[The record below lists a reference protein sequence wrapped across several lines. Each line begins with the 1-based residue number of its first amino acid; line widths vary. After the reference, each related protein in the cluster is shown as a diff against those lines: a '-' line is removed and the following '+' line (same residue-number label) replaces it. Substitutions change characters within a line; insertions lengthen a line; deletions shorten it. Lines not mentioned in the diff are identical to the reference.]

1 MGKIMGEMKDW
12 ECEEDLRA
20 VARAKA
26 VHGDPERMKAVKA
39 LAKKKPEEYKGRKEE
54 AQAMIDLGQ
63 EGSEMA
69 TTYDVVEGTTIA
81 EIKAAVAA
89 SIADGYS
96 VSGGIAVC
104 YQDDANAKGE
114 KIRIYTQAMTKTT

>member
-1 MGKIMGEMKDW
+1 MAKMIGGVKAEMEDW

-39 LAKKKPEEYKGRKEE
+39 LAKKKLDEYKGRKEE

-63 EGSEMA
+63 EG
-69 TTYDVVEGTTIA
+69 
-81 EIKAAVAA
+81 
-89 SIADGYS
+89 
-96 VSGGIAVC
+96 
-104 YQDDANAKGE
+104 
-114 KIRIYTQAMTKTT
+114 